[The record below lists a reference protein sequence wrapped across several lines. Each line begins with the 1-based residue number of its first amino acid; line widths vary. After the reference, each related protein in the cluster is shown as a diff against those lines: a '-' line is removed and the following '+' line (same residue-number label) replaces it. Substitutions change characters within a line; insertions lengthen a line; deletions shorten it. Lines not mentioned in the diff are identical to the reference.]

1 MNKNIFF
8 GFCLGLLILLVVGCS
23 QAADPEPTAHPGKSI
38 LNQKCVQCH
47 DISRVKNYQD
57 DPEGWAM
64 TVDRMVM
71 LGTELSDEQY
81 EQLVDYLAL
90 TYPEE

>member
-1 MNKNIFF
+1 MNKNIVF
-8 GFCLGLLILLVVGCS
+8 GLFLGILMIFVVGCS
-23 QAADPEPTAHPGKSI
+23 QAPTPEPTAHPGKSI

-71 LGTELSDEQY
+71 LGAELSDEQY

>member
-1 MNKNIFF
+1 MNRHTISRLL
-8 GFCLGLLILLVVGCS
+8 LGILIVIAVGCS
-23 QAADPEPTAHPGKSI
+23 KADIPEPTAHPGKSV

-47 DISRVKNYQD
+47 DISRVKNYQS

-64 TVDRMVM
+64 TVDRMMM
-71 LGTELSDEQY
+71 LGAELSDEQY